1 MRSEPVKPARA
12 DFYLDL
18 GLSKDATRTD
28 IRKSFHAL
36 ARLHHPDKKA
46 PAQTVDAVEFRQR
59 GRTPSSIFQKFVE
72 GMNRAERTE
81 KLMRE
86 LVATC
91 EKQARL
97 AAEHKAKQAA
107 AAQRKRERRLVRDR
121 EKAAKAKAADATT
134 QATAQ
139 RQREENERKARSRK
153 NIEQIE

>member
-1 MRSEPVKPARA
+1 MRKDYVAGRPWLETKP
-12 DFYLDL
+12 LE
-18 GLSKDATRTD
+18 T
-28 IRKSFHAL
+28 KSQ
-36 ARLHHPDKKA
+36 RREEELHHRY
-46 PAQTVDAVEFRQR
+46 FRN
-59 GRTPSSIFQKFVE
+59 SW
-72 GMNRAERTE
+72 
-81 KLMRE
+81 
-86 LVATC
+86 
-91 EKQARL
+91 KQARL